1 MARCVGIAL
10 LLGMAWAA
18 AAGAAEPAGPASS
31 AGPPAPIVIP
41 RTDAPPRLDGKLGDG
56 CWQKALVLKGF
67 TKIKSSDAAKKEV
80 EARLC
85 CDAGFLYVAVRLA
98 EPEPAKIR
106 AEAKLRNQQV
116 WTDDC
121 AEIWIR
127 GGTNKLDLD
136 QFLVNTLG
144 TQEDL
149 RTRNGQR
156 IEPKDRKPE
165 WEVKTEKEADAWTAE
180 FKLPA
185 ADVGL
190 DAFRRGDR
198 IDLKLGREDYASQ
211 PTEYAVWPAG
221 APYSG
226 TEGLAP
232 VFIEDPNCVQNPAL
246 EDKRGWGI
254 DKNAEA
260 VFSGAEDGGAK
271 VIKIVSPNHYA
282 TIGQT
287 LKLRPDAPYMLSA
300 EIKASGPMSVRVRAK
315 QADQPKDQAGKPFDL
330 KAEKSE
336 SYMPYVLRFKTG
348 PEGDALVIVGVNEG
362 SGTGE
367 MFVRNLRVTRDDPP
381 SSTGQAIPVHA
392 GAEPLVVKKLIV
404 TDCRAVRGFIGGP
417 VDGSTQSGQWDGAHW
432 EYNQPDAGAG
442 VGYDYLHND
451 GLHIAFADKEG
462 FNAVVVRGGV
472 KAKLYRDV
480 AQYDDPKTGTLVYAF
495 PGQSENSRAYFEKPV
510 ATGKVSF
517 FEVGDGFIADCSFF
531 RVSTGKAEPA
541 AEIPVQSPTGAAAA
555 PDARLKG
562 FLESRFAAD
571 ERQAFACDTVAQGS
585 QIDLKANKAVHFVTK
600 AFEKETV
607 LTAVEVAFRMD
618 NPGTDIPFSLSVQ
631 DPLNPRLEL
640 HGADYEL
647 DKPGHVQ
654 LVCDFPDQIVPAG
667 TSLWVTLRFGA
678 PVKVQNFN
686 MNFRSSSREQAESEA
701 LAHRLFLL
709 RGFYATMSEARP
721 WNGFYNPDDPAKL
734 LAKTSSPYTP
744 WVQEIL
750 ETIDQCRAIDKE
762 GKDDMLRQYYQWI
775 YRNIQRRSKEGT
787 WPFPVKYDQIEGV
800 PEWAALAHQ
809 AWMQAREVPKWWI
822 ENRMTPNGELG
833 GVVNDDT
840 DMAGNYDGF
849 PMFERDGVG
858 GMTLD
863 FAARLAEWAEKTTI
877 KDGFN
882 VHTMDPL
889 HAYEEGLNLESQLLW
904 WNYGDPVYYER
915 CMAGARTLEKV
926 TIVTPKGHRHFRSQD
941 IGIADASM
949 QRKLDNDG
957 YAHCLMWHPALATA
971 WYNRHPRVLKML
983 REMGDGWMEHYK
995 ECEAGKFPETIEVE
1009 TEKIKTTGAE
1019 PFPGIWGGEGSV
1031 FMALAQVTGDKK
1043 YLQPYNDYLAAGKL
1057 TGSLRIHAPEMFEQ
1071 GLLDA
1076 PAEKFSA
1083 DLCAKSWNAAL
1094 YLKGDKSLLVN
1105 ALKGDVEELQRYKH
1119 MYTTVECFTDRVFLY
1134 PLINPSICYT
1144 GGYATR
1150 NKLNQNFAVSW
1161 EGLGTDFAALVLDAK
1176 AEHLKVLLCNLTD
1189 KPLSGT
1195 MRVWR
1200 LAHGEYESTCGSDAN
1215 NDDTP
1220 DEGAKKETR
1229 EVAKG
1234 DGIAVELPKKGVYVL
1249 ELKRTKALDEIYDRA
1264 DLALSRLETKVEGGK
1279 VRGVVHNI
1287 GVKDVDEVE
1296 IALVDAAGK
1305 VVARKNLGKL
1315 AAPLDLEPKTV
1326 AFELEGVPSDA
1337 KGWAVV
1343 ADPDKKLAEIFR
1355 GNNRVDFG
1363 K

>member
-1 MARCVGIAL
+1 MRRGVLNLVLAGIVGL
-10 LLGMAWAA
+10 A
-18 AAGAAEPAGPASS
+18 AAGAGIARAAEA
-31 AGPPAPIVIP
+31 PAPIVIP
-41 RTDAPPRLDGKLGDG
+41 RTDAPPELDGKLGDG
-56 CWQKALVLKGF
+56 CWQRALVLKGF

-80 EARLC
+80 EARIC
-85 CDAGFLYVAVRLA
+85 CDSNNLYVAIRFA
-98 EPEPAKIR
+98 EPEPEKIR
-106 AEAKLRNQQV
+106 AEAKQRYQQV

-127 GGTNKLDLD
+127 GGTNKLDMD
-136 QFLVNTLG
+136 QFIVNAIG

-149 RTRNGQR
+149 RMRNGQAVD
-156 IEPKDRKPE
+156 PKDRKPA
-165 WEVKTEKEADAWTAE
+165 WEVKTEKGADAWTAE
-180 FKLPA
+180 FKIPA
-185 ADVGL
+185 GDVGL

-198 IDLKLGREDYASQ
+198 IDLKIGREDYASK

-221 APYSG
+221 APYAG

-246 EDKRGWGI
+246 EDKRGWSI
-254 DKNAEA
+254 KKEEEA
-260 VFSGAEDGGAK
+260 FFSGAEDGGAR
-271 VIKIVSPNHYA
+271 VIKIVSPNRYA

-287 LKLRPDAPYMLSA
+287 LKLRPVAPYILSA
-300 EIKASGPMSVRVRAK
+300 EIKASGPMSVRVRAR
-315 QADQPKDQAGKPFDL
+315 QADQPKDQAGRPFDIA
-330 KAEKSE
+330 AEKSE
-336 SYMPYVLRFKTG
+336 GYAPHVLRFKTG

-381 SSTGQAIPVHA
+381 SSTGQAIPVKA
-392 GAEPLVVKKLIV
+392 GAEPLVVKKLLV
-404 TDCRAVRGFIGGP
+404 TDCRAVRGFIGAP

-432 EYNQPDAGAG
+432 EYNQPSAGAG

-451 GLHIAFADKEG
+451 GLHIAFGDKEG

-510 ATGKVSF
+510 AAGKVSF
-517 FEVGDGFIADCSFF
+517 FEVGDGFISDCSFF
-531 RVSTGKAEPA
+531 RVGAGKVEAA

-562 FLESRFAAD
+562 FLESRFAAG
-571 ERQAFACDTVAQGS
+571 EREAFACDTVAQGS

-607 LTAVEVAFRMD
+607 VSALEVAFRMD
-618 NPGTDIPFSLSVQ
+618 NPGANFPFSLSVQ

-647 DKPGHVQ
+647 DKSGQVK

-667 TSLWVTLRFGA
+667 TSLWVTLRFDA
-678 PVKVQNFN
+678 QVKLQNFSI
-686 MNFRSSSREQAESEA
+686 NFSSASREQAAPEA
-701 LAHRLFLL
+701 LAYRLFLL
-709 RGFYATMSEARP
+709 RGFYSTMSEARP

-734 LAKTSSPYTP
+734 LAKNNAFTP
-744 WVQEIL
+744 WVKEIL
-750 ETIDQCRAIDKE
+750 ETIEQCRAIDKD
-762 GKDDMLRQYYQWI
+762 GKDDTLRQYYQWI

-787 WPFPVKYDQIEGV
+787 WPFPVKFDQIEGV

-809 AWMQAREVPKWWI
+809 AWMQAREVPVWWI
-822 ENRMTPNGELG
+822 EHRMTPNGELG
-833 GVVNDDT
+833 GVVGDDT
-840 DMAGNYDGF
+840 DMLGNYGAF

-858 GMTLD
+858 GSVLD
-863 FAARLAEWAEKTTI
+863 LGARLAETAERTTM

-882 VHTMDPL
+882 VRTMDPL
-889 HAYEEGLNLESQLLW
+889 HAYEEGLNLYSQMLW
-904 WNYGDPVYYER
+904 WNYGDPVYFER
-915 CMAGARTLEKV
+915 CMAGARTLEKA
-926 TIVTPKGHRHFRSQD
+926 TFITPKGHRHFRSQD
-941 IGIADASM
+941 IGLADASM

-957 YAHCLMWHPALATA
+957 YAHCLMWHPALVTA

-983 REMGDGWMEHYK
+983 REMGDGWLEHYK

-1009 TEKIKTTGAE
+1009 TEKIKTTGTE

-1031 FMALAQVTGDKK
+1031 FMSLADMTGEKK
-1043 YLQPYNDYLAAGKL
+1043 YVQPFNDCLAAGKV
-1057 TGSLRIHAPEMFEQ
+1057 TGHMFTHVPEMFEQ
-1071 GLLDA
+1071 GLLDV
-1076 PAEKFSA
+1076 PMEKIPE
-1083 DLCAKSWNAAL
+1083 DLFKKRWNAAL
-1094 YLKGDKSLLVN
+1094 YMKGDKSLIVN
-1105 ALKGDVEELQRYKH
+1105 ALKNDVEELQRYKH

-1134 PLINPSICYT
+1134 PIINPSICYT

-1176 AEHLKVLLCNLTD
+1176 ADHLKVLICNLTD

-1195 MRVWR
+1195 MRIWR
-1200 LAHGEYESTCGSDAN
+1200 LAHGEYESTFGPDAN
-1215 NDDTP
+1215 SDDVP

-1229 EVAKG
+1229 ELAKG
-1234 DGIAVELPKKGVYVL
+1234 DGVGIELPKKGVYAL
-1249 ELKRTKALDEIYDRA
+1249 ELKQTKALGEIYDRA
-1264 DLALSRLETKVEGGK
+1264 DLALSPLETKVEGGK
-1279 VRGVVHNI
+1279 VKGVVHNI
-1287 GVKDVDEVE
+1287 GVKDAEEVE
-1296 IALVDAAGK
+1296 VALVDASGK
-1305 VVARKNLGKL
+1305 VVTRKSLGKL
-1315 AAPLDLEPKTV
+1315 AAPMDLESKTV
-1326 AFELEGVPSDA
+1326 AFELEGVPADA

-1343 ADPDKKLAEIFR
+1343 LDPDKKVAEIFK
-1355 GNNRVDFG
+1355 GNNRVEIG
-1363 K
+1363 R